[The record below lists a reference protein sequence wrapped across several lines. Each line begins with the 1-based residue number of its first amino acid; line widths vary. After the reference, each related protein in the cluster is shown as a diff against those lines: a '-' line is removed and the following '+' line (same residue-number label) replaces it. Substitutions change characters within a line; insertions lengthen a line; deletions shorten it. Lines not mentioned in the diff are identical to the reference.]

1 MFNDGAFEIFTE
13 KASKALHTVFM
24 EHGKPLLFAN
34 GTKGIKLDGMT
45 PVAVELTDGKHSMD
59 DVWVHDERDSFK
71 ASILVRLFDD
81 PHREGALPRPF
92 GVFYVN
98 DRHTHETKMNAQ
110 VAMAKEKK
118 GAGDLDALL
127 RGENVWTIG

>member
-1 MFNDGAFEIFTE
+1 M
-13 KASKALHTVFM
+13 
-24 EHGKPLLFAN
+24 LFGN

-45 PVAVELTDGKHSMD
+45 PVVVDLAAGEASVEDL
-59 DVWVHDERDSFK
+59 WVHDERDLFK

-81 PHREGALPRPF
+81 PRKTDALPRPF

-98 DRHTHETKMNAQ
+98 ERQTHETKMNAQ
-110 VAMAKEKK
+110 MALAKQKK
-118 GAGDLDALL
+118 GDGDLDALL